1 MTDSAEVKAHIKL
14 RFKNR
19 NNYTCVVTRSLQV
32 TKRKSKLE
40 YKALDAALS
49 TLDLQGHK
57 SSASMKCSEVDRI
70 IPENLGVSAAI
81 LENVIFVHQ
90 EDSNWPMQE
99 GMVLKKKF
107 DDIFEST
114 RYTKALEALSKT
126 KKDYVSK
133 SKDLKAELA
142 EFGAHMTTVQTH
154 KQELLDRLDNQEDIN
169 ETLTLLAEKIESN
182 EGELKVAQE
191 QVEKAREQM
200 NELQKAQWQ
209 VEEAERRVQE
219 KDRNLER
226 RLDAKDDE
234 LQRTIN
240 NYEATMSSKQQEL
253 REHKSQV
260 DNIQSEIERLR
271 EEVNKLNAKKGQVEL
286 LQEQVRAAKDQQM
299 QMAQSLSKK
308 YTSAPSAG
316 TEFSLQTMKDY
327 QGFLSREVSKSIC
340 ITIKEIPACMAC
352 YH

>member
-32 TKRKSKLE
+32 TKKKNKLE

-81 LENVIFVHQ
+81 IENVIFVHQ

-154 KQELLDRLDNQEDIN
+154 KQELLICQESQEDIN
-169 ETLTLLAEKIESN
+169 ETLSSLVERIESN
-182 EGELKVAQE
+182 EGKLRKAEGL
-191 QVEKAREQM
+191 VEKAREQM
-200 NELQKAQWQ
+200 NDLQKAQWQ

-219 KDRNLER
+219 KDRNLEQK
-226 RLDAKDDE
+226 LDAGDDE
-234 LQRTIN
+234 LQRMIN
-240 NYEATMSSKQQEL
+240 NFEAAMSSKQQE
-253 REHKSQV
+253 RRVHESQV
-260 DNIQSEIERLR
+260 DNIQSQIGRLR
-271 EEVNKLNAKKGQVEL
+271 EDVNKLNAKKGQVEL
-286 LQEQVRAAKDQQM
+286 LQGQVIAAKEQQIA
-299 QMAQSLSKK
+299 MARSLGRK
-308 YTSAPSAG
+308 YTSAPTVG
-316 TEFSLQTMKDY
+316 TEFNVRIMKDY
-327 QGFLSREVSKSIC
+327 QGFLSQEV
-340 ITIKEIPACMAC
+340 
-352 YH
+352 